1 MSYRI
6 AGVGLFNPSRERLW
20 FRGMEWII
28 PKYSNAVIDKAG
40 ARLVKPKAW
49 LDEEDF
55 GNALDIVENH
65 RAAHSFPLL
74 VFCMGL
80 SHRAKKDRLG
90 CSRGAADQTSV
101 FSGVQTSP
109 LSHNAAFAHAR
120 YWWLPCGCS
129 KCPYGQTTRCLI
141 QEE

>member
-74 VFCMGL
+74 VFRMGL
-80 SHRAKKDRLG
+80 SHRAKKIP
-90 CSRGAADQTSV
+90 ADSC
-101 FSGVQTSP
+101 
-109 LSHNAAFAHAR
+109 HAR
-120 YWWLPCGCS
+120 LRSSPAQRS
-129 KCPYGQTTRCLI
+129 SRL
-141 QEE
+141 